1 MVNNEIRVALECH
14 PIRVPDLDDIVGSF
28 RTDREAIDDVLTI
41 LGKIADHCGN
51 SIAHK
56 AGACSGLE
64 NADGVGSAIDIL
76 AVLPE
81 RRDAVSHEEEHAV
94 G

>member
-14 PIRVPDLDDIVGSF
+14 PIRVPDLDDIVSGF
-28 RTDREAIDDVLTI
+28 RTDREAIDDVLAI
-41 LGKIADHCGN
+41 LGKIADHCGDG
-51 SIAHK
+51 IAHK

-64 NADGVGSAIDIL
+64 DADRVGSTIDIL

-81 RRDAVSHEEEHAV
+81 RGNAVSHEEEHAV